1 MRKQTLEP
9 RKFSG
14 ARSGWGQRA
23 MVEVAVSAAPVRKIP
38 EDDSG
43 TWSHRDRSKQSRR
56 NSGLVTRRD
65 AVMVPATSAHP
76 GDMLW
81 CCTSAAPGART
92 LVSGASLNYLSKPW
106 GCDPRRSILCV

>member
-43 TWSHRDRSKQSRR
+43 TWSHRDRNHWSLR
-56 NSGLVTRRD
+56 NSGPVTLRD
-65 AVMVPATSAHP
+65 TVVVPATGTHL
-76 GDMLW
+76 GGM
-81 CCTSAAPGART
+81 R
-92 LVSGASLNYLSKPW
+92 
-106 GCDPRRSILCV
+106 